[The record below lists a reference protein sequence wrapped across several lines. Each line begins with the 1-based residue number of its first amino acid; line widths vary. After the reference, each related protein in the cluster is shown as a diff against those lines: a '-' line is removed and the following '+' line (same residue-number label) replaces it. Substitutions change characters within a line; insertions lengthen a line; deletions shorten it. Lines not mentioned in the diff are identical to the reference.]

1 MHGISWRHGRDKVV
15 GGSTFWGL
23 PLCMGIGAWAF
34 QVRSF
39 SENIKLVLAFH
50 FDIQQIMKTYIELK
64 DLEVYRLSR
73 NLSTLAWEVY
83 SKLDYQ
89 QKKIIGDQ
97 FIRSV
102 DSVGANIAEGYARYH
117 YLDKARFYHFSRASL
132 SEALEHWAELMFERS
147 IIQQATFEQLKNVHQ
162 KLEVKLNNF
171 ITATYKNANNS
182 KKRK

>member
-1 MHGISWRHGRDKVV
+1 
-15 GGSTFWGL
+15 
-23 PLCMGIGAWAF
+23 
-34 QVRSF
+34 
-39 SENIKLVLAFH
+39 
-50 FDIQQIMKTYIELK
+50 MKPYIELK
-64 DLEVYRLSR
+64 DLEVYQLSR

-132 SEALEHWAELMFERS
+132 SEALEHWSELMLERS
-147 IIQQATFEQLKNVHQ
+147 IIHQSTFEQLKSIHRV
-162 KLEVKLNNF
+162 LEVKLNNF
-171 ITATYKNANNS
+171 ITATYKNAKN